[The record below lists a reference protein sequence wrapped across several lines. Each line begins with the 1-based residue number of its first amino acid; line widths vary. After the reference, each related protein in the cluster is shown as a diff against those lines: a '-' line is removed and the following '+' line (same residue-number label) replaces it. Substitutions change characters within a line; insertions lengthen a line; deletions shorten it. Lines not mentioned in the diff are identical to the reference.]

1 MSLPVEKRKY
11 WLLTAMNALNAS
23 MPAKLRQNGTV
34 SNRQPTATTAIAS
47 TIAAAVLTRMTKIAT
62 GHPSAT
68 AGAMSALLLTLLVE
82 VILNSDANWAY
93 DVTQGVSMGAFVG
106 MSDSNVL
113 ISSRVPVA
121 GAIAVGY
128 RLLTA
133 PFCMGF
139 AGIEAFCAFLAV
151 ATHRICQP
159 RQESLFERN
168 AAG

>member
-1 MSLPVEKRKY
+1 MIGEIECIPLGEDC
-11 WLLTAMNALNAS
+11 LAC
-23 MPAKLRQNGTV
+23 
-34 SNRQPTATTAIAS
+34 
-47 TIAAAVLTRMTKIAT
+47 
-62 GHPSAT
+62 
-68 AGAMSALLLTLLVE
+68 GARRAQL
-82 VILNSDANWAY
+82 
-93 DVTQGVSMGAFVG
+93 GA
-106 MSDSNVL
+106 
-113 ISSRVPVA
+113 RA

>member
-1 MSLPVEKRKY
+1 MRVMVRLGMVFRY
-11 WLLTAMNALNAS
+11 L
-23 MPAKLRQNGTV
+23 
-34 SNRQPTATTAIAS
+34 AS

-82 VILNSDANWAY
+82 IILNSDANWAY

-106 MSDSNVL
+106 MSDANVL

-151 ATHRICQP
+151 ATHGLCQP

>member
-1 MSLPVEKRKY
+1 M
-11 WLLTAMNALNAS
+11 AS
-23 MPAKLRQNGTV
+23 
-34 SNRQPTATTAIAS
+34 
-47 TIAAAVLTRMTKIAT
+47 
-62 GHPSAT
+62 
-68 AGAMSALLLTLLVE
+68 
-82 VILNSDANWAY
+82 
-93 DVTQGVSMGAFVG
+93 QGVSMGAFVG
-106 MSDSNVL
+106 MSDATVL

-121 GAIAVGY
+121 AIIAVGY

-151 ATHRICQP
+151 ATHKLCQP

>member
-1 MSLPVEKRKY
+1 MAYARH
-11 WLLTAMNALNAS
+11 AR
-23 MPAKLRQNGTV
+23 LRAG
-34 SNRQPTATTAIAS
+34 RHRDG
-47 TIAAAVLTRMTKIAT
+47 AAAR
-62 GHPSAT
+62 PPP
-68 AGAMSALLLTLLVE
+68 LVGD
-82 VILNSDANWAY
+82 VPDAARGDDAPRRRRPRLDARGLDAKY
-93 DVTQGVSMGAFVG
+93 KRGLD
-106 MSDSNVL
+106 
-113 ISSRVPVA
+113 SSRVPVA